1 MASIRIK
8 KKITSSTINIK
19 ELKKFI
25 GKEVEIIIKEDQGQ
39 SKNQNRDKTSKN
51 ASGMLEKYKNTN
63 LIHKENQAWSQAI
76 KDKYANR

>member
-25 GKEVEIIIKEDQGQ
+25 GKEVEIIIKEDERHL
-39 SKNQNRDKTSKN
+39 KNQNMDKPSKI
-51 ASGMLEKYKNTN
+51 ASGILEKYKNST
-63 LIHKENQAWSQAI
+63 LINQEKDTWSQAI

>member
-8 KKITSSTINIK
+8 KKITSSTISIK

-25 GKEVEIIIKEDQGQ
+25 GKEVEIFIKEDKGQ
-39 SKNQNRDKTSKN
+39 SENQNREKKSKN

-63 LIHKENQAWSQAI
+63 LVDKEKQAWSQAI

>member
-25 GKEVEIIIKEDQGQ
+25 GKEVEIFIKEDKGQ
-39 SKNQNRDKTSKN
+39 SKNQNRGKKSKN
-51 ASGMLEKYKNTN
+51 ASAMLEKYKNTN
-63 LIHKENQAWSQAI
+63 LVDKEKQAWSQAI